1 MKNHVAKTSY
11 EDREK
16 IRVVSVR
23 EGARKNSRIGQQRSY
38 FWSQILVEL

>member
-1 MKNHVAKTSY
+1 LKSHVAKTRY
-11 EDREK
+11 EDMEK

-38 FWSQILVEL
+38 LWSQILVEL